1 MRRRCTEPCRTLRAA
16 LAALA
21 LLCAPLPAAAQ
32 APLVLAFIPQENP
45 EKLVGDIREITAYLA
60 GELKREVKGYVTL
73 DHAAAI
79 EALAAAKA
87 DISFMG
93 ALPSALARSRI
104 GAEVVLSEVYRG
116 KPFYAG
122 AIFVRRDS
130 GLDRIETLRGKVIAF
145 ADPISESGY
154 LYPLDIFV
162 RAGLLERGVDPHR
175 FFRRVY
181 FAGGY
186 QQAIQA
192 VANGLVDAA
201 GVSIYSPL
209 LLPPTQQGR
218 RGFDC
223 RIGFRSPRMPSSR
236 DAASTPR
243 SGKRSSLPCSSS
255 TSLSTDICSVMYT
268 IPTAMCA
275 RARQTMTK
283 SPRSRGAMD
292 CSDDRRAGFRR
303 RDGPVCARPA
313 TSHRSAFVRHS
324 RWPAGGRHWIEWR
337 GQDHASQTHQRV
349 GAPLGGP
356 PRFVRR

>member
-209 LLPPTQQGR
+209 LLPPTQQG
-218 RGFDC
+218 DVVS
-223 RIGFRSPRMPSSR
+223 IAESVPIPSH
-236 DAASTPR
+236 AVVA
-243 SGKRSSLPCSSS
+243 
-255 TSLSTDICSVMYT
+255 
-268 IPTAMCA
+268 
-275 RARQTMTK
+275 
-283 SPRSRGAMD
+283 
-292 CSDDRRAGFRR
+292 RR
-303 RDGPVCARPA
+303 RP
-313 TSHRSAFVRHS
+313 
-324 RWPAGGRHWIEWR
+324 
-337 GQDHASQTHQRV
+337 Q
-349 GAPLGGP
+349 
-356 PRFVRR
+356 PRDPGSVRRCHAQAQPACAPTSAPSCIQSRRLCAPAPGRL